1 MVRTTAKSTYFKELR
16 FLFFLIFYTLIVH
29 YVINFV
35 LSIGKQAYREVH
47 VVYSYNDINY
57 TYLCM
62 RTNYLRHFANV
73 IDILW
78 SKPVWRGGGA
88 NSQLNWLTCCK
99 HKKV

>member
-1 MVRTTAKSTYFKELR
+1 MVRTTAKSTYFKELL
-16 FLFFLIFYTLIVH
+16 FLFFKIFYKLIVH

-35 LSIGKQAYREVH
+35 LSVGKQPYSEVH

-57 TYLCM
+57 TYLYM

-78 SKPVWRGGGA
+78 SKPVWRGGGESPIELV
-88 NSQLNWLTCCK
+88 NLL
-99 HKKV
+99 